1 MRQNAAAPG
10 SAGREMNLLEV
21 FKVVRKSVLTRAAKP
36 HWSQYGEDCVLSS
49 WLPEHRD
56 GFYVDVGA
64 YHPTKG
70 SNTYL
75 LRRRGWRGVNV
86 DLDEAK
92 ILAFR
97 ILRPGDVNVVA
108 AVSDRAVVR
117 DVYTDKWYSTRAT
130 LSSEIADGGDAGEFR
145 RAREVTTTTL
155 TAILDGSPFHDR
167 PIDLL
172 NVDVEGEDVNVLRGL
187 DFVRYRPALI
197 LVERLSTDIEEILAS
212 DLHALLA
219 GLGYRFANWVG
230 YTLFYRRI
238 ET

>member
-1 MRQNAAAPG
+1 MRQNAAASH
-10 SAGREMNLLEV
+10 SAGREMKLLEKL
-21 FKVVRKSVLTRAAKP
+21 KVVRKSVLTRAAKS
-36 HWSQYGEDCVLSS
+36 HWSQYGEDCVLAS
-49 WLPEHRD
+49 WLSDRRN

-70 SNTYL
+70 SNTHL
-75 LRRRGWRGVNV
+75 LRRRGWRGINI

-97 ILRPGDVNVVA
+97 LLRPGDLSIVA

-117 DVYTDKWYSTRAT
+117 HVYTDKWYSTRAT
-130 LSSEIADGGDAGEFR
+130 LSAEIADGADAGEFSR
-145 RAREVTTTTL
+145 TREVTTTTL
-155 TAILDGSPFHDR
+155 TAILDASTFRDR

-187 DFVRYRPALI
+187 DFSRYRPALI
-197 LVERLSTDIEEILAS
+197 LVERLSTDIDEILAS
-212 DLHALLA
+212 DLHRLLA

-238 ET
+238 EN

>member
-1 MRQNAAAPG
+1 MRQNAATPD
-10 SAGREMNLLEV
+10 SLGREMKLLEV
-21 FKVVRKSVLTRAAKP
+21 LKVVRKSVLTRAAKP
-36 HWSQYGEDCVLSS
+36 HWSQYGEDCVLSN
-49 WLPEHRD
+49 WFPGRRD

-108 AVSDRAVVR
+108 AVSDRVIVRAV
-117 DVYTDKWYSTRAT
+117 YSDKWYSTRAT
-130 LSSEIADGGDAGEFR
+130 LSTEIATGTDAAAFR
-145 RAREVTTTTL
+145 RTREVTTTTL
-155 TAILDGSPFHDR
+155 TAILDASPFRDR

-172 NVDVEGEDVNVLRGL
+172 SVDVEGEDLNVLRGL
-187 DFVRYRPALI
+187 DFGRYKPALV
-197 LVERLSTDIEEILAS
+197 LVERLSTELEDILDS
-212 DLHALLA
+212 DLHRLLMT
-219 GLGYRFANWVG
+219 LGYRFANWVG

-238 ET
+238 EN